1 MQTMQVVP
9 MRQEK
14 MYNTYLDSFS
24 PKDAAMYNH
33 HVYIVAVHSGYFCF
47 VFFIQASLSDSN
59 TNCCNAVTCDAS

>member
-33 HVYIVAVHSGYFCF
+33 HVYIVAVHSGYFSF
-47 VFFIQASLSDSN
+47 VSMKIS
-59 TNCCNAVTCDAS
+59 